1 MRLESLAGIRYEDL
15 VAMLEQAVD
24 QAVAT
29 LPVDEQSRFSVVHTG
44 MLPLLADAHPALM
57 RDLVVSFSASF
68 ILITITLS
76 LGLRS
81 LRLGFLSMLPNV
93 FPIIT
98 VFGIMGW
105 IRPTIDPGTMMT
117 ASIGLGIAVD
127 DTVHF
132 LTWFQRGRT
141 EGLTP
146 HAAVRH
152 AYQHCGKAILRTTII
167 CGAGLAVYGISSFAP
182 AARFGILVSL
192 LLAAAVIGDLVF
204 LPALLSGPLGR
215 LISPRQ

>member
-1 MRLESLAGIRYEDL
+1 M
-15 VAMLEQAVD
+15 
-24 QAVAT
+24 
-29 LPVDEQSRFSVVHTG
+29 
-44 MLPLLADAHPALM
+44 
-57 RDLVVSFSASF
+57 
-68 ILITITLS
+68 ITITLS
-76 LGLRS
+76 FGLRS
-81 LRLGFLSMLPNV
+81 LPLGLLSMLPNI
-93 FPIIT
+93 FPIVV

-105 IRPTIDPGTMMT
+105 IRPAIDPGTMMT

-132 LTWFQRGRT
+132 LTWFRRGRA
-141 EGLTP
+141 EGLLP
-146 HAAVRH
+146 RAAVRN

-182 AARFGILVSL
+182 AARFGILVSQ

-215 LISPRQ
+215 LVSAEGPPVAWAYFHLASNSLTIRLSIDAAPATIPLGTFSDCD